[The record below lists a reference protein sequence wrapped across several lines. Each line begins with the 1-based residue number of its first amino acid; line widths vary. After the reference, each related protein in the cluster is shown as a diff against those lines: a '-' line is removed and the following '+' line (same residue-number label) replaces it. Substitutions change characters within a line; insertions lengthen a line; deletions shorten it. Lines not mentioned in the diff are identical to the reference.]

1 MEMLNGKIIGE
12 SGENME
18 KHDNGGLLLENHRSL
33 KEIDEIGDLSSL
45 TTSCV
50 DQIMGFLW

>member
-18 KHDNGGLLLENHRSL
+18 KHDNGGLLLENHRS
-33 KEIDEIGDLSSL
+33 K
-45 TTSCV
+45 
-50 DQIMGFLW
+50 